1 MQTTDTCGP
10 ALLHLRYCH
19 RGIAAESHAFSV
31 HVLRT
36 LAAADCAG
44 TKTNRQADLLKGTY
58 HFGVLKEHLIAD
70 QKLGRVDTLLA
81 HTRYDCNCGPEDERV
96 AADAAVPAAPAPG
109 RRRKKTEHDCSI
121 KVGHALSKALQLM
134 GSARRE
140 AFSELHERELP
151 ARLGMCDWTKSGS
164 CLKRSTTMTV
174 VLHCKSARLFHI
186 EISKP

>member
-19 RGIAAESHAFSV
+19 HVIVAESHAFSV
-31 HVLRT
+31 QVLRT
-36 LAAADCAG
+36 LAAANCAG
-44 TKTNRQADLLKGTY
+44 TKTSRQADLLKGTY

-81 HTRYDCNCGPEDERV
+81 HTRYDCNCGPEDERM

-109 RRRKKTEHDCSI
+109 RRRKKTEHNCSI

-140 AFSELHERELP
+140 VFSELHAVPSAGKRASLP
-151 ARLGMCDWTKSGS
+151 RQSW
-164 CLKRSTTMTV
+164 R
-174 VLHCKSARLFHI
+174 H
-186 EISKP
+186 